1 MNIELLQLFKKQGGN
16 MGSLAIYA
24 DDLRIEN
31 MLLKKRAE
39 KAEAILNKIKE
50 AKKNKAYREKQ
61 QTKLF

>member
-1 MNIELLQLFKKQGGN
+1 MNPEILNHYKKQAGN
-16 MGSLAIYA
+16 IGLIAMYA

-31 MLLKKRAE
+31 MLLKRRAE